1 MVGYFPLLRV
11 FFVKQQR
18 FVNAGG
24 NVRLIVRGGL
34 TLVSMYLTALIGRDI
49 KRTLNIPS
57 FGPTT
62 HIDHAEV
69 SVLVPARNEAHRIG
83 RLLEG
88 LHHQQSRSFHVI
100 VLDDHSD
107 DGTGDVVRAWQPR
120 LADVRMVEGAAL
132 PAGWSGKCW
141 ACWQASRE
149 STAPWLLFL
158 DADTAP
164 QPGLIAA
171 LVARAEERCLDLLT
185 IIPLVETKTFW
196 ECVLI
201 PPFGAL
207 IQIVFPPTSV
217 NDPQS
222 RIAMANGPCI
232 LVRRDVYEATGG
244 HAAVRASILEDV
256 DLGQLIKHAGYR
268 IELATGPDLLHVRLY
283 TRFAEISE
291 GLQKNA
297 WAGYAAGGW
306 RSAFGG
312 FRQLFL
318 SVVPLA
324 LVAVGVSK
332 RQTDAGRRFLG
343 HGIYGVCLTVGFWAW
358 YVRRFHRISPLW
370 GACFPFGVL
379 AYFALAGRAWLKIW
393 HGEGVTWKGRAY
405 GVTSLS

>member
-1 MVGYFPLLRV
+1 MFIAAHNGVLV
-11 FFVKQQR
+11 VDEQR
-18 FVNAGG
+18 FRSLEGT
-24 NVRLIVRGGL
+24 VRLIVRGGL
-34 TLVSMYLTALIGRDI
+34 ALLSMCLTALVGRDI
-49 KRTLNIPS
+49 ERTLKIPT

-62 HIDHAEV
+62 LIDHAEV

-88 LHHQQSRSFHVI
+88 LHHQQSRSFHVT

-107 DGTGDVVRAWQPR
+107 DGTADFVRAWQPQF
-120 LADVRMVEGAAL
+120 ADVRVVEGAAL

-141 ACWQASRE
+141 ACWQASRT
-149 STAPWLLFL
+149 SSAPWLLFL

-171 LVARAEERCLDLLT
+171 LVARAEERHLDLLT
-185 IIPLVETKTFW
+185 LIPLVETKSFW
-196 ECVLI
+196 ERLLI

-207 IQIVFPPTSV
+207 IQIVFPPASV
-217 NDPQS
+217 NNPRS

-244 HAAVRASILEDV
+244 HGAVRASILEDV

-268 IELATGPDLLHVRLY
+268 IELAAAPDLLHVRLY

-297 WAGYAAGGW
+297 WAGYEAGGW

-312 FRQLFL
+312 FRQLLL

-324 LVAVGVSK
+324 LVAMGVSK
-332 RQTDAGRRFLG
+332 RQTDAGRQFLG
-343 HGIYGVCLTVGFWAW
+343 HGIYSICITVSFWAW
-358 YVRRFHRISPLW
+358 YVHRFHRINPLW

-393 HGEGVTWKGRAY
+393 RGDGVVWKGRAY
-405 GVTSLS
+405 GITNLS